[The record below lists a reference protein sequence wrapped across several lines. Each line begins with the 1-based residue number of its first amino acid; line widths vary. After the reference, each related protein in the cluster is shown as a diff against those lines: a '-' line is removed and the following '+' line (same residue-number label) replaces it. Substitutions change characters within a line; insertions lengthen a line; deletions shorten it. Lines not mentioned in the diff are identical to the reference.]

1 MTLTLMR
8 NGTSGFHQTI
18 DTFFNIFQAQDLKKS
33 EMLAFVLLYY
43 IYCEQALSKLSF
55 FQVNMWAENKYG
67 KSLKTYDVKVVT
79 HLEGES
85 APGTP
90 DILQTPALPDIKSCC
105 ISKNV
110 SHPT

>member
-18 DTFFNIFQAQDLKKS
+18 DTFLTRLKTSKS
-33 EMLAFVLLYY
+33 LKCWLLF
-43 IYCEQALSKLSF
+43 YCIISTVNKPCQNFF

-90 DILQTPALPDIKSCC
+90 DVLQTPALPDIKSCC